1 MHGGKSIWRNIAFN
15 YCSRSNCDRDNFK
28 GEVGGCLVI
37 TFQLIKGS
45 GCFVVCAGAEAI
57 KLLPTHTFG

>member
-1 MHGGKSIWRNIAFN
+1 MAANLFGETLRLIIVHVRIATAITLRVR
-15 YCSRSNCDRDNFK
+15 C
-28 GEVGGCLVI
+28 GGCLVI

-57 KLLPTHTFG
+57 KLLPTHTLG

>member
-1 MHGGKSIWRNIAFN
+1 MAGNLFGETLRLIIVHVRIATAITLKVGEGGS
-15 YCSRSNCDRDNFK
+15 
-28 GEVGGCLVI
+28 LVI
-37 TFQLIKGS
+37 TFQLIKGF